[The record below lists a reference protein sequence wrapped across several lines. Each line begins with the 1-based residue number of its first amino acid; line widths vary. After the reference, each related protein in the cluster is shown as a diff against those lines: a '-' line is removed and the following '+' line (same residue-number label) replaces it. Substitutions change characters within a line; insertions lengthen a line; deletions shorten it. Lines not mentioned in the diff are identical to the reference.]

1 MNKKII
7 IIGVVVIAVIAA
19 FFFLRKDTEPIDLPA
34 QPTPAPTPTPTPA
47 PKAMVTPPALLK
59 ADPFLSPLNTP
70 AKQAPKLTAANYAKA
85 LRPIALSKTKQNDD
99 KVKKIAAAA
108 AKNGIRFDDVKAA
121 YYNIY
126 KSALIAN
133 LSGKVTT
140 QTLFYLDSLS

>member
-7 IIGVVVIAVIAA
+7 IIGVVIIAVIAA
-19 FFFLRKDTEPIDLPA
+19 FFFLRKDTEVIDLPA
-34 QPTPAPTPTPTPA
+34 QPTPAPTPTPT

-108 AKNGIRFDDVKAA
+108 AKNGIRFDDIKAA